1 MCLYCA
7 GVIFRQDNNCWNDQ
21 YDLTLCSANPCNPS
35 HTTQHNYW
43 RMITSTMERNE
54 AHCMKYELILA
65 LLPVWL
71 GGNGVL
77 HIETLNQVNTKMVT
91 ICRCIILS
99 LNQPS
104 WSTQPGQHLT
114 GRHNEYWQQSWLLL
128 EKKYQFLHNS
138 MLCYQDC
145 WRTDLIS

>member
-1 MCLYCA
+1 
-7 GVIFRQDNNCWNDQ
+7 
-21 YDLTLCSANPCNPS
+21 
-35 HTTQHNYW
+35 
-43 RMITSTMERNE
+43 
-54 AHCMKYELILA
+54 MKYELILA

-104 WSTQPGQHLT
+104 
-114 GRHNEYWQQSWLLL
+114 
-128 EKKYQFLHNS
+128 
-138 MLCYQDC
+138 
-145 WRTDLIS
+145 